1 MKVKLVYDNDKDK
14 EFMSLIE
21 IKTPFFIDYIDM
33 NSLNGRKEGF
43 KVLNYWSARKLPF
56 IEVTNDK
63 DKLIKVFYSEIGNSV
78 NQFIKWYERK
88 NKEAQ

>member
-21 IKTPFFIDYIDM
+21 VKTPFFIDYIDM

-43 KVLNYWSARKLPF
+43 KVLNYWSAKELPF
-56 IEVTNDK
+56 IEVTNDE

>member
-43 KVLNYWSARKLPF
+43 KVLNYWSAKKLPF
-56 IEVTNDK
+56 IEVTNDE

-88 NKEAQ
+88 NKETQ